1 MIGALLLT
9 AIASGVGVVA
19 TYVFDDRAPG
29 YARIATGMVIGLTTL
44 AFAAFIVALVLGL
57 GLLTLVVACGLTS
70 LLAIPLIRPQNRRV
84 VRADLSRA
92 LSQLRRPGWRPTP
105 ADLVTGLYVG
115 GIAIGLWMVAD
126 RNLFQTADGL
136 YITNVGNL
144 GDLPFHTAIT
154 ASFAYGD
161 NFPPQNPAASGIEFS
176 YYYVV
181 DFIAAMF
188 VAAGATLLEG
198 MLLVTLIGG
207 ACLMA
212 LVHRWAR
219 DVSGNR
225 AAARLTPLLLVF
237 SGGFGWYRLF
247 EEAQLKGNGLVGA
260 FMQSDIRFTTESEGL
275 LRFQNAVTGYLVPQ
289 RGILL
294 GMSIAIIVF
303 TIFWQ
308 VLTRERDM
316 DASSKPADGSTDR
329 PSAGKVRGLR
339 HWLIDRRMTVAGV
352 LTGILPMVHIHTFGV
367 VLGTGFLLGLLFRQW
382 RDGRWRGWTAYL
394 AATAAVALPVLVW
407 TARGNAAAI
416 GSYFGVQLGWELGDR
431 DFFTFWIANTGLF
444 IPLLWIAFFWIGE
457 KPLLSR
463 RIVLYSLPFMVWFA
477 VANVFKL
484 APWPWDNIKILAYW
498 WLGGALVI
506 AILLAFL
513 WQRGRATQ
521 YLAVALTMVLVAAG
535 ALDVA
540 RSTIGPTVY
549 QLWSTEAIAF
559 ADAVRQRTPAN
570 AIILTDPIWNTPILL
585 TGRPLFMGYAGW
597 LFAHGLPYAEREQQ
611 ARAMFAGGEEA
622 IRLLRDSHVAYIE
635 VGPLERA
642 DVSPNERFLSQFPV
656 AVEVGEYRLYEVTGL

>member
-9 AIASGVGVVA
+9 AIASGAGIVA
-19 TYVFDDRAPG
+19 TYAFDDRAPG
-29 YARIATGMVIGLTTL
+29 YARVATGMVIGLTTL
-44 AFAAFIVALVLGL
+44 AFAAFVVALALGL
-57 GLLTLVVACGLTS
+57 GPVTLIVASGLTS
-70 LLAIPLIRPQNRRV
+70 LLAVRLIHPQNRRV
-84 VRADLSRA
+84 LLEDLSRA
-92 LSQLRRPGWRPTP
+92 QSQLRSRGWRPTP
-105 ADLVTGLYVG
+105 ADVVTALYVG

-181 DFIAAMF
+181 DFIAALF
-188 VAAGATLLEG
+188 VAAGTSLRDGMLVVTLL
-198 MLLVTLIGG
+198 GG
-207 ACLMA
+207 GCLMA
-212 LVHRWAR
+212 VVHRWAR
-219 DVSGNR
+219 EVSGS
-225 AAARLTPLLLVF
+225 AAVARMTPVLFVF
-237 SGGFGWYRLF
+237 SGGLGWYRLF
-247 EEAQLKGNGLVGA
+247 EEAQLKGSGLVDA
-260 FMQSDIRFTTESEGL
+260 YINSDVRFTIESEGL

-308 VLTRERDM
+308 QLTRESDA
-316 DASSKPADGSTDR
+316 DASSGSVDGSTDLAR
-329 PSAGKVRGLR
+329 ADKVAGHR

-367 VLGTGFLLGLLFRQW
+367 VLGTGFLLGVLFRQW

-394 AATAAVALPVLVW
+394 AATAVVALPVLAW

-416 GSYFGVQLGWELGDR
+416 GSYFGVQLGWELGDH
-431 DFFTFWIANTGLF
+431 DFATFWLANTGLF
-444 IPLLWIAFFWIGE
+444 IPLLLVAFFWIGE

-463 RIVLYSLPFMVWFA
+463 RMVLYSLPFMVWFA

-498 WLGGALVI
+498 WLGGALIV
-506 AILLAFL
+506 AILLVFL

-521 YLAVALTMVLVAAG
+521 YLSVALTIALVAAG

-540 RSTIGPTVY
+540 RSTIGPSVY

-559 ADAVRQRTPAN
+559 ADAVRQRTPPN
-570 AIILTDPIWNTPILL
+570 AIILTDPTWNTPILL

-597 LFAHGLPYAEREQQ
+597 LFAHGLPYAERERQ
-611 ARAMFAGGEEA
+611 ARAMFAGGSEA
-622 IRLLRDSHVAYIE
+622 VRLLRDGQVSYIE
-635 VGPLERA
+635 VGPLERN
-642 DVSPNERFLSQFPV
+642 DVSPNESFLSQFPV

>member
-9 AIASGVGVVA
+9 AIASGAGIVA

-29 YARIATGMVIGLTTL
+29 YARIATGTVIGLTTL
-44 AFAAFIVALVLGL
+44 AFAAFVVALALGL
-57 GLLTLVVACGLTS
+57 GPVTLIVASGLTS
-70 LLAIPLIRPQNRRV
+70 LLAVRLIHPQNRRV
-84 VRADLSRA
+84 LRDDLARA
-92 LSQLRRPGWRPTP
+92 LSPLRNGTWRPTP
-105 ADLVTGLYVG
+105 GDVVTGLYVA
-115 GIAIGLWMVAD
+115 GIAVGLWMVAD

-188 VAAGATLLEG
+188 VAAGTSLLDG

-212 LVHRWAR
+212 VVHRWAR
-219 DVSGNR
+219 DVSGSR
-225 AAARLTPLLLVF
+225 AVARLTPVLLVF
-237 SGGFGWYRLF
+237 SGGLGWYRLF
-247 EEAQLKGNGLVGA
+247 EEARLKGNGLIGA
-260 FMQSDIRFTTESEGL
+260 FMDSDIRFTTESEGL

-308 VLTRERDM
+308 QLTRERDA
-316 DASSKPADGSTDR
+316 DASSGSADGSTDR
-329 PSAGKVRGLR
+329 SSSGNVPGFRR
-339 HWLIDRRMTVAGV
+339 WLIDPRMTVAGV

-367 VLGTGFLLGLLFRQW
+367 VLGTGFLLGVLFRQW

-394 AATAAVALPVLVW
+394 AATAVVALPVLAW
-407 TARGNAAAI
+407 TARGNAAAL
-416 GSYFGVQLGWELGDR
+416 GSYFGVQLGWELGGH
-431 DFFTFWIANTGLF
+431 DFFTFWLANTGLF
-444 IPLLWIAFFWIGE
+444 IPLLVVAFFSMGE

-498 WLGGALVI
+498 WLGGALVV
-506 AILLAFL
+506 AILLVFL
-513 WQRGRATQ
+513 WQGSRATR
-521 YLAVALTMVLVAAG
+521 YLSVALTIALVAAG

-559 ADAVRQRTPAN
+559 ADAVRQRTPPN
-570 AIILTDPIWNTPILL
+570 AIILTDPTWSTPILL

-611 ARAMFAGGEEA
+611 ARAMFAGGAEA
-622 IRLLRDSHVAYIE
+622 VRLLRDSHVAYIE

-642 DVSPNERFLSQFPV
+642 DVSPNESFLSQFPV